1 MNQYVIT
8 AFDFTDEDAL
18 QRRMAARP
26 HHFERAKELKLTGN
40 FIKGG
45 AMLNDEGKMI
55 GSVML
60 MQFENDEEM
69 EVWKQGEP
77 YIVGKVWDRIEIR
90 PFKVADV

>member
-1 MNQYVIT
+1 
-8 AFDFTDEDAL
+8 
-18 QRRMAARP
+18 
-26 HHFERAKELKLTGN
+26 
-40 FIKGG
+40 
-45 AMLNDEGKMI
+45 MLNDEGKMI